1 MITNTGK
8 NILAKYLVGQAPAYA
23 SYVAVGCGPKPIAS
37 DDDLQDYSS
46 KKSLDLEMFRV
57 PIISR
62 GYVNEDGL
70 SKVVLTAELP
80 TEERY
85 EITEIGI
92 YSAGSNPS
100 ARDNDSKMV
109 FSFGQNERWE
119 YHTAQAATSIPEAY
133 APLDQENE
141 DGAIETSLKV
151 FQTNPDNRIFS
162 RSERVARYE
171 TTRFLNNT
179 IAIRGDDS
187 KLNVGLDGHLT
198 PVDVSTGVIS
208 NHIHITG
215 LAVDLNKSAPTDE
228 LRLGFSVVSKDA
240 NTSQVPDSVKVLV
253 EFASTDS
260 AVQENFEFARFEVNL
275 VQGTGA
281 GQHDFTSSRYVVVNK
296 KIEELFKS
304 AGFTW
309 NSVDVVKIYASVV
322 DSGVPS
328 SDFYVFLDA
337 FRLENTTSENPL
349 YGLTGYSTVRTQ
361 QSRTITKLANTS
373 NFIEFRFA
381 MDVQ

>member
-8 NILAKYLVGQAPAYA
+8 NILAKYLIGQAPAYA
-23 SYVAVGCGPKPIAS
+23 SYVAIGCGPKPLAS
-37 DDDLQDYSS
+37 DGALQDYSS

-70 SKVVLTAELP
+70 SKIVFTAELP

-100 ARDNDSKMV
+100 ARDNDSKMIY
-109 FSFGQNERWE
+109 SFAQNERWE
-119 YHTAQAATSIPEAY
+119 YHTAQAATSIPQIY
-133 APLDQENE
+133 GPLDEENE
-141 DGAIETSLKV
+141 DGAIETGLKV

-162 RSERVARYE
+162 RAERIARYE

-179 IAIRGDDS
+179 IVIRGDDS
-187 KLNVGLDGHLT
+187 KLVPDLNGHLV
-198 PVDVSTGVIS
+198 PEDVSVGVPS

-215 LAVDLNKSAPTDE
+215 LVIDLNKSAPTDE
-228 LRLGFSVVSKDA
+228 LRLAFSIVSKDA
-240 NTSQVPDSVKVLV
+240 NTSQVPDSVQILV

-260 AVQENFEFARFEVNL
+260 ANQEGTEFARFEVDL
-275 VQGTGA
+275 DHGPGV
-281 GQHDFTSSRYVVVNK
+281 GQHDFTESRYVVVTK
-296 KIEELFKS
+296 KLEDLFKS
-304 AGFTW
+304 SGFTW
-309 NSVDVVKIYASVV
+309 NAVDVVKIYASVV
-322 DSGVPS
+322 DGGSPS

-337 FRLENTTSENPL
+337 LRLENTTSENPL
-349 YGLTGYSTVRTQ
+349 YGLTGYSVVRTQ
-361 QSRTITKLANTS
+361 ESRTITKLANTT
-373 NFIEFRFA
+373 NFVEFRFA

>member
-1 MITNTGK
+1 VITNTGK
-8 NILAKYLVGQAPAYA
+8 NILAKYLIGQAPAYA
-23 SYVAVGCGPKPIAS
+23 SYVAIGAGPKPIAS
-37 DDDLQDYSS
+37 DEVLGDYSE

-62 GYVNEDGL
+62 GYVNEDGI

-100 ARDNDSKMV
+100 ARDNDSKMIY
-109 FSFGQNERWE
+109 SFAQNERWE
-119 YHTAQAATSIPEAY
+119 YHTAQAATSIPEVY
-133 APLDQENE
+133 GPLDEEDE
-141 DGAIETSLKV
+141 DGAIETGLKV

-162 RSERVARYE
+162 RPERIARYE

-179 IAIRGDDS
+179 IVIRGDDS
-187 KLNVGLDGHLT
+187 NLDVDLDGHLS
-198 PVDVSTGVIS
+198 PSDVSSGVPS

-215 LAVDLNKSAPTDE
+215 LVIDLNKSAPTDE

-240 NTSQVPDSVKVLV
+240 NTSQVPDSVKILL
-253 EFASTDS
+253 EFSSTDLPN
-260 AVQENFEFARFEVNL
+260 QEGAQYARFEVNL
-275 VQGTGA
+275 EHGTEE
-281 GQHDFTSSRYVVVNK
+281 GQHDFTESRYVVVNK

-304 AGFTW
+304 SGFTW
-309 NSVDVVKIYASVV
+309 NSVDVVKIYASVE
-322 DSGVPS
+322 DSGAPS
-328 SDFYVFLDA
+328 NDFYVFLDA
-337 FRLENTTSENPL
+337 LRLENVTSENPL
-349 YGLTGYSTVRTQ
+349 YGLTGYSVVRTQ
-361 QSRTITKLANTS
+361 ESRTITKLGNTT
-373 NFIEFRFA
+373 NFVEFRFA

>member
-1 MITNTGK
+1 
-8 NILAKYLVGQAPAYA
+8 
-23 SYVAVGCGPKPIAS
+23 
-37 DDDLQDYSS
+37 
-46 KKSLDLEMFRV
+46 
-57 PIISR
+57 
-62 GYVNEDGL
+62 
-70 SKVVLTAELP
+70 
-80 TEERY
+80 
-85 EITEIGI
+85 
-92 YSAGSNPS
+92 
-100 ARDNDSKMV
+100 
-109 FSFGQNERWE
+109 
-119 YHTAQAATSIPEAY
+119 
-133 APLDQENE
+133 
-141 DGAIETSLKV
+141 V

-162 RSERVARYE
+162 RSERIARYE
-171 TTRFLNNT
+171 ATRFLNNA

-215 LAVDLNKSAPTDE
+215 LSIDLNKSAPTDE

-240 NTSQVPDSVKVLV
+240 NTSQVPDSVRILV

-275 VQGTGA
+275 AQGTEP
-281 GQHDFTSSRYVVVNK
+281 GQHDFTSSRYVVVSK

-304 AGFTW
+304 SGFTW
-309 NSVDVVKIYASVV
+309 NSVDVIKIYASVV

-337 FRLENTTSENPL
+337 LRLENTTSENPL

-361 QSRTITKLANTS
+361 ESRTITKLANTS

>member
-8 NILAKYLVGQAPAYA
+8 NILAKYLIGQAPAYA
-23 SYVAVGCGPKPIAS
+23 SYVAVGCGPKPIPS
-37 DDDLQDYSS
+37 DGQLEDYSS

-62 GYVNEDGL
+62 GYVNEEGL
-70 SKVVLTAELP
+70 SKIVLTAELP

-85 EITEIGI
+85 EITEIGV

-100 ARDNDSKMV
+100 ARENDSKIIY
-109 FSFGQNERWE
+109 SFAQNERWE
-119 YHTAQAATSIPEAY
+119 YHTAQAATSIPESY
-133 APLDQENE
+133 GPLDEENE
-141 DGAIETSLKV
+141 DGRIETGLKV

-162 RSERVARYE
+162 RPERVSRYE
-171 TTRFLNNT
+171 TPRFLNNT
-179 IAIRGDDS
+179 IVIRGDDS
-187 KLNVGLDGHLT
+187 KLVSNSNGSLSA
-198 PVDVSTGVIS
+198 VDVSAGVPS

-215 LAVDLNKSAPTDE
+215 LVIDLNKSAPTDE

-240 NTSQVPDSVKVLV
+240 NTSQVPDSVQILL

-260 AVQENFEFARFEVNL
+260 TSQEGTEFARFEVSL
-275 VQGTGA
+275 EHGTA
-281 GQHDFTSSRYVVVNK
+281 PGQHDFTQSRYVVVSK
-296 KIEELFKS
+296 KIEDLLKS
-304 AGFTW
+304 SGFTW
-309 NSVDVVKIYASVV
+309 NSVDVVKVYASVL
-322 DSGVPS
+322 DSAVPS
-328 SDFYVFLDA
+328 SDFYVFLDVL
-337 FRLENTTSENPL
+337 RLENTTSENPL

-361 QSRTITKLANTS
+361 GSRTITKLANTS

>member
-37 DDDLQDYSS
+37 DGDLQDYSS

-100 ARDNDSKMV
+100 ARDNDSKIV
-109 FSFGQNERWE
+109 YSFGQNERWE
-119 YHTAQAATSIPEAY
+119 YHTAQSAISIPEAY

-141 DGAIETSLKV
+141 DGRIETTLKV

-162 RSERVARYE
+162 RPERIARYE
-171 TTRFLNNT
+171 ATRFLNNA
-179 IAIRGDDS
+179 IVIRGDDS

-215 LAVDLNKSAPTDE
+215 LSIDLNKSAPTDE

-240 NTSQVPDSVKVLV
+240 NTSQVPDSVRILV

-275 VQGTGA
+275 AQGTGA

-304 AGFTW
+304 SGFTW
-309 NSVDVVKIYASVV
+309 NSVDVIKIYASVV
-322 DSGVPS
+322 DSEVPS

-337 FRLENTTSENPL
+337 LRLENTTSENPL

-361 QSRTITKLANTS
+361 ESRTITKLANTS